1 MRWIRYLLELVAALP
16 FCLLFNLLPRPWAH
30 HVGRR
35 MGFWAYYVS
44 TRSRNVALENL
55 QSLLL
60 LDRAEARRVA
70 RASLKLAGAA
80 ISDMLRAPRLTR
92 RVVRRDIEIPDDA
105 RGKLETIRRSGR
117 GAVVASSH
125 FGNWELGNLVWPL
138 LGVPAATVIV
148 RPVPNPLL
156 NALLLR
162 LRGWTGQ
169 RIIHRTGAV
178 KRCIRGVRQGEIV
191 MITVDVP
198 VPPDAGAVPVDFFGL
213 PTFTTLAAGYVAAA
227 TGAPLYMA
235 YLLPLGRQRYRVV
248 LDGPLEMPARGPARD
263 VALALT
269 RGVSERLEQAIRGYP
284 EAWAWWQ
291 KRWRIR
297 PEGAEGDFPSYSF
310 AESCL
315 RPDGTPP
322 RQDVPT
328 GR

>member
-1 MRWIRYLLELVAALP
+1 MRWVKYTLELIAAVP
-16 FCLLFNLLPRPWAH
+16 FCLLFCLLPRPWSH
-30 HVGRR
+30 RVGRR
-35 MGFWAYYVS
+35 IGFWAYYIS
-44 TRSRNVALENL
+44 KRSRNVALENL
-55 QSLLL
+55 QSLLG
-60 LDRAEARRVA
+60 LDRDEARRVA
-70 RASLKLAGAA
+70 KASLKMAGAS
-80 ISDMLRAPRLTR
+80 ISDMLRAPRMTR
-92 RVVRRDIEIPDDA
+92 RVVRRDIEVPNAA
-105 RGKLETIRRSGR
+105 RATLETLRRSGQ
-117 GAVVASSH
+117 GAILAASH

-169 RIIHRTGAV
+169 RVIHRTGAV

-227 TGAPLYMA
+227 TGRPLYIA
-235 YLLPLGRQRYRVV
+235 YLLPLGKQRYRVV
-248 LDGPLEMPARGPARD
+248 LEGPFEAAPEEPAREA
-263 VALALT
+263 ALALT
-269 RGVSERLEQAIRGYP
+269 RRVSAALEEAIRGYP

-297 PEGAEGDFPSYSF
+297 PEGAEGGFPSYSID
-310 AESCL
+310 E
-315 RPDGTPP
+315 RWTWPDGTSP

>member
-1 MRWIRYLLELVAALP
+1 MKWVSYPLELIATLP
-16 FCLLFNLLPRPWAH
+16 FCLLFCLLPRPWAH
-30 HVGRR
+30 RVGRR
-35 MGFWAYYVS
+35 LGLWAYYVS
-44 TRSRNVALENL
+44 RRSRNVALENL
-55 QSLLL
+55 QSLLG

-70 RASLKLAGAA
+70 KASLKMAGAS
-80 ISDMLRAPRLTR
+80 ISDMLRAPRVTR
-92 RVVRRDIEIPDDA
+92 RVVQRDIEVPNAA
-105 RGKLETIRRSGR
+105 RATLETIRRSGQ
-117 GAVVASSH
+117 GAVLATSH

-169 RIIHRTGAV
+169 RVIHRTGAV

-227 TGAPLYMA
+227 TGRPLYVA
-235 YLLPLGRQRYRVV
+235 YLLPLGKQRYRVV
-248 LDGPLEMPARGPARD
+248 LEGPFEAAGQEPTRE

-269 RGVSERLEQAIRGYP
+269 RRVSEQLEEAIRGYP

-297 PEGAEGDFPSYSF
+297 PEGAEGDFPSYSID
-310 AESCL
+310 ERWL
-315 RPDGTPP
+315 WPDGTRP

>member
-1 MRWIRYLLELVAALP
+1 MRWIKYVLELTAALP
-16 FCLLFNLLPRPWAH
+16 FCLLFNLLPRPWSH

-35 MGFWAYYVS
+35 LGLYAYYLS
-44 TRSRNVALENL
+44 KRSRNVALENL

-60 LDRAEARRVA
+60 LERAEARRVA
-70 RASLKLAGAA
+70 RESLKQAGAS
-80 ISDMLRAPRLTR
+80 ISDMLRAPRVTR
-92 RVVRRDIEIPDDA
+92 RTVQRDIEIPNAA
-105 RGKLETIRRSGR
+105 RAKLEAIRDSGA

-125 FGNWELGNLVWPL
+125 FGNWEMGNLVWPL
-138 LGVPAATVIV
+138 LGVPAATLIV

-156 NALLLR
+156 NRLLLR
-162 LRGWTGQ
+162 LRAATGQ

-178 KRCIRGVRQGEIV
+178 KRLIRGVRQGEV
-191 MITVDVP
+191 AMITIDVP

-227 TGAPLYMA
+227 TGAPLFMA
-235 YLLPLGRQRYRVV
+235 HLLPLGGPRYRVI
-248 LDGPLEMPARGPARD
+248 LEGPIEAPGEGSARET
-263 VALALT
+263 ALALT
-269 RGVSERLEQAIRGYP
+269 QRVSERLEEAIRAYP

-297 PEGAEGDFPSYSF
+297 PEGAHGGFPSYSID
-310 AESCL
+310 E
-315 RPDGTPP
+315 RHTWPEGTRP

>member
-1 MRWIRYLLELVAALP
+1 
-16 FCLLFNLLPRPWAH
+16 
-30 HVGRR
+30 
-35 MGFWAYYVS
+35 
-44 TRSRNVALENL
+44 
-55 QSLLL
+55 
-60 LDRAEARRVA
+60 
-70 RASLKLAGAA
+70 
-80 ISDMLRAPRLTR
+80 
-92 RVVRRDIEIPDDA
+92 
-105 RGKLETIRRSGR
+105 
-117 GAVVASSH
+117 
-125 FGNWELGNLVWPL
+125 PL

-156 NALLLR
+156 NVLLLR

-169 RIIHRTGAV
+169 RVIHRTGAV

-227 TGAPLYMA
+227 TGRPLYVA
-235 YLLPLGRQRYRVV
+235 YLLPLGKQRYRVV
-248 LDGPLEMPARGPARD
+248 LEGPFEAAGQEPTRE

-269 RGVSERLEQAIRGYP
+269 RRVSEQLEEAIRGYP

-297 PEGAEGDFPSYSF
+297 PEGAEGDFPSYSID
-310 AESCL
+310 ERWL
-315 RPDGTPP
+315 WPDGTRP

>member
-16 FCLLFNLLPRPWAH
+16 FCLLFCLLPRPWSH

-35 MGFWAYYVS
+35 LGFYAYYIS
-44 TRSRNVALENL
+44 KRSRNVALENL
-55 QSLLL
+55 QSLLG

-70 RASLKLAGAA
+70 RASLKQAGAS
-80 ISDMLRAPRLTR
+80 ISDMLRGPRVTR
-92 RVVRRDIEIPDDA
+92 RTVQREIEIPAAA
-105 RGKLETIRRSGR
+105 RAKLEAIRDSKK

-125 FGNWELGNLVWPL
+125 FGNWEMGNLVWPL

-162 LRGWTGQ
+162 LRGATGQ

-178 KRCIRGVRQGEIV
+178 KRLIRGARQGEIV
-191 MITVDVP
+191 MVTIDVP

-213 PTFTTLAAGYVAAA
+213 PTFTTLAAGYVAAT
-227 TGAPLYMA
+227 TGAPLYLA
-235 YLLPLGRQRYRVV
+235 HLLPLGGSRYRVI
-248 LDGPLEMPARGPARD
+248 LEGPIEAPDAESAREA
-263 VALALT
+263 ALVLT
-269 RGVSERLEQAIRGYP
+269 RRVTERLEEAIRDYP

-297 PEGAEGDFPSYSF
+297 PEGAEGGFPSYSID
-310 AESCL
+310 E
-315 RPDGTPP
+315 RHTWPEGTRP